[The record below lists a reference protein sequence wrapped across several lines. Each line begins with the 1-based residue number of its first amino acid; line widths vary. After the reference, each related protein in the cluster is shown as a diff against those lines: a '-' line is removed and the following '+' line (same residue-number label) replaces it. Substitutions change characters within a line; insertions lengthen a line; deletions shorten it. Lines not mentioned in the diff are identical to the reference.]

1 MSNSTAHL
9 DTQVPFTLSLPL
21 PHTPPLLLL
30 LLTVHATVLQLPLPH
45 LLRQFTGSVT
55 ASTSVAPVSVT
66 TPSLPAFSHS
76 TEASPVSNSFK
87 CEQCNY
93 PNVTNKGLM
102 QHICIKHRIYQIDG
116 THDLD
121 EECQTNSDEVLLKM
135 VLLPARQM
143 MPLLRYVK
151 YVKWTPHYVLFLLT
165 VPWRSYSKQ
174 DRSWLL
180 NKQRPE

>member
-76 TEASPVSNSFK
+76 SATEASPVSNSFK

-121 EECQTNSDEVLLKM
+121 EECQTNSDEVLLKTGAVTSKTDDASVKICKVCKM
-135 VLLPARQM
+135 DTTLCPLSLDCPMEELLKARQE
-143 MPLLRYVK
+143 LAA
-151 YVKWTPHYVLFLLT
+151 
-165 VPWRSYSKQ
+165 
-174 DRSWLL
+174 
-180 NKQRPE
+180 